1 MARNWFTCR
10 ASAGDIGAIS
20 IYSDIGEWGLTASDF
35 QKSLGELGRPR
46 ELHLTSSSNG
56 GDIPSGFAIYNMLA
70 RHPAKKIVTI
80 DGIAA
85 SMASVIAMA
94 GDEIIMPA
102 NSMLMI
108 HNPWGTVGGDSETL
122 ISFGEALAK
131 MRDQI
136 AETYV
141 ARSGQPLDDVLAMMS
156 RETWLSA
163 QEAVDLGFADRVDQP
178 RNMAALVNTSKFL
191 NTPLALRKL
200 TADFKPR
207 NFEDIAAKAWQKYNG
222 RAP

>member
-1 MARNWFTCR
+1 MAKSWFSMR
-10 ASAGDIGAIS
+10 AAAGNSAAIS

-35 QKSLGELGRPR
+35 QKSLNELGKPR
-46 ELHLTSSSNG
+46 ELQITISSNG
-56 GDIPSGFAIYNMLA
+56 GDIPSGFAIYNTLD
-70 RHPAKKIVTI
+70 RHPAKKIVTV

-94 GDEIIMPA
+94 GDEIIMPS

-136 AETYV
+136 AETYA

-156 RETWLSA
+156 RETWLTA
-163 QEAVDLGFADRVDQP
+163 QEAVDMGFADRVEES
-178 RNMAALVNTSKFL
+178 RKMAALVNTSKFL

-207 NFEDIAAKAWQKYNG
+207 SFEDIAAKAWQRYNG

>member
-1 MARNWFTCR
+1 MARNWFSMR
-10 ASAGDIGAIS
+10 ASAGDVGAIS
-20 IYSDIGEWGLTASDF
+20 IYSDIGGWGVSASDF
-35 QKSLGELGRPR
+35 RRSLNELGKPR
-46 ELHLTSSSNG
+46 ELHITVSSNG

-70 RHPAKKIVTI
+70 RHPAKKHVTI

-94 GDEIIMPA
+94 GDEVVMPS

-108 HNPWGTVGGDSETL
+108 HNPWGVMSGDSEAML
-122 ISFGEALAK
+122 SFGEALAK

-141 ARSGQPLDDVLAMMS
+141 ARSGQTMDDVLSMMS
-156 RETWLSA
+156 RETWLTA
-163 QEAVDLGFADRVDQP
+163 QEAVDMGFADRVEQP
-178 RNMAALVNTSKFL
+178 RKMAALVNTSKFL
-191 NTPLALRKL
+191 NTPIALRKL

-207 NFEDIAAKAWQKYNG
+207 SFEDIAAKAWQKYNG